1 MFKMKKSIDID
12 EIIWIKT
19 NIEAE
24 KRGISIDD
32 LVKQAL
38 EVFLGMDTK
47 KIWLKN
53 NQILKQ

>member
-1 MFKMKKSIDID
+1 MKKSIDID
-12 EIIWIKT
+12 ETIWAKA

-47 KIWLKN
+47 KI
-53 NQILKQ
+53 